1 MNGKRSFP
9 EKMLRVLG
17 QGRGLLIRAGSG
29 GHRFIGIWHVMVKD
43 RVFVRSWS
51 VKENGWYRMFFPEA
65 GTRKGEPHG
74 AIQVKKQEV
83 AVVAK
88 RVTNQKLRDAVDR
101 AYLEKYK
108 TPGALKYAQDL
119 CSAKSRA
126 TTTELLPEG
135 KAVKDSK

>member
-1 MNGKRSFP
+1 
-9 EKMLRVLG
+9 
-17 QGRGLLIRAGSG
+17 
-29 GHRFIGIWHVMVKD
+29 
-43 RVFVRSWS
+43 
-51 VKENGWYRMFFPEA
+51 MFFPEA